1 MALKSLFPE
10 EMMNKSNGGGSLSLE
25 SIASKLIT
33 LELQLHL
40 VHWQTSIYAEHKATG
55 KLYEYIQGFKDGVME
70 KLMGYTGKKPSNL
83 TIGSIT
89 SVASTTIAM
98 EVCSFASS
106 LKSFAE
112 MNNYLDIGNMADE
125 LSGEGNK
132 LKYLLTLS

>member
-33 LELQLHL
+33 FELQLQL
-40 VHWQTSIYAEHKATG
+40 VHWQTSKYSEHKATG
-55 KLYEYIQGFKDGVME
+55 SLYEYLQEFRDGVME
-70 KLMGYTGKKPSNL
+70 KLMGYTGRKPSNL

-89 SVASTTIAM
+89 SVTSTVIGM
-98 EVCSFASS
+98 EVCSFATS

-132 LKYLLTLS
+132 FKYLLTLS